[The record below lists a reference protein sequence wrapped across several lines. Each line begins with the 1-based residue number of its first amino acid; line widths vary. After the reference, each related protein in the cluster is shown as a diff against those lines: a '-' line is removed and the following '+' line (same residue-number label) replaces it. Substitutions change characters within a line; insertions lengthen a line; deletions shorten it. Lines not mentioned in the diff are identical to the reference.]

1 MTKPSWPDL
10 PPRYPQAG
18 RCTPLGCYGE
28 FDLYLCEQTL
38 LPPTLIA
45 RYGNRPEDYLSFNP
59 NLVDVS
65 VLDTGPDCEM
75 TRALRTALERARAI
89 GRQP

>member
-1 MTKPSWPDL
+1 MTTPWPDL
-10 PPRYPQAG
+10 PPRYPHPG

-28 FDLYLCEQTL
+28 FDLYLCEQTV
-38 LPPTLIA
+38 LPPTLVA

-65 VLDTGPDCEM
+65 VLDTAHDM
-75 TRALRTALERARAI
+75 IRALRTALERLLHSS
-89 GRQP
+89 